1 MIKITTEINETNTK
15 PIKKINKNKS
25 WFFDWINKIDD
36 NVTDKVIRHKS
47 PKPGVKE
54 RIPKPLAAIKMI
66 IRKYPKS
73 GHIKSQI

>member
-47 PKPGVKE
+47 PKP
-54 RIPKPLAAIKMI
+54 
-66 IRKYPKS
+66 
-73 GHIKSQI
+73 

>member
-1 MIKITTEINETNTK
+1 MLLVN
-15 PIKKINKNKS
+15 S
-25 WFFDWINKIDD
+25 D
-36 NVTDKVIRHKS
+36 TDKAIRHKS